1 MGQMIIDSHG
11 PNHTDHELLHN
22 YLKGIIG
29 YECIDA
35 YNIVDLPTQTPFDWS
50 MCGYYAVFTRMKVS
64 AYLYLAVIRDGRIYV
79 QEMHETQCPSDYVDA
94 DPKVMSI
101 LQDTGNE
108 QALQWRAIVHEKQA
122 QTAPAERQAA

>member
-1 MGQMIIDSHG
+1 MGHLIIDPSG

-64 AYLYLAVIRDGRIYV
+64 AYIYLAAIRDGRIYV
-79 QEMHETQCPSDYVDA
+79 QEMHETQCPADYVDA
-94 DPKVMSI
+94 DSKVMST
-101 LQDTGNE
+101 LQDTGDK
-108 QALQWRAIVHEKQA
+108 QALQWRALVHEKQA
-122 QTAPAERQAA
+122 QFAPAERQAA